1 VRDHDP
7 LVALDGG
14 PDGLDAYRAIAAGA
28 PACLSTG
35 GLLAL
40 EIGDGQQDA
49 VARLFAAHGWRPAPL
64 EATSP
69 DLSGCIRVLAFG
81 H

>member
-28 PACLSTG
+28 RARLSPG

-49 VARLFAAHGWRPAPL
+49 VARLFAAHGWRPA
-64 EATSP
+64 AAAAACP
-69 DLSGCIRVLAFG
+69 DLAGRVRVLAFG